1 MTNEERIDFPGAD
14 GQRLAATLDRPP
26 GPLRGC
32 ALFAH
37 CFTCGKD
44 LRAAHTLSEALAER
58 GIATMRFDFTGLGE
72 SEGDFGETTF
82 SSNLDDLVA
91 AATWLEEHH
100 GAPSLLVGHSL
111 GGAAVLAAAHRLP
124 SVKAVATIGAPA
136 DPAHVAGLFAHATDE
151 IQAKGEAE
159 VDIAGRR
166 FRVTKQLLDDLAEQ
180 CAPSR
185 IRALGRALL
194 IFHAPLDAIVG
205 VDSARLIYE
214 AAKHPKSFVSL
225 DDADHLLSRAADARY
240 VAEVLAA
247 WASRYVDEPPASEEG
262 EVVVEGGRGLRQH
275 IQAGP
280 HGLAADE
287 PRRLGGT
294 DTGPTPYDL
303 LLAAL
308 GACTSMTL
316 RMYADRKSWP
326 LKAVKVT
333 LEHDRHHATD
343 CEGCEDQPK
352 LVDRIRRVIEVD
364 GELDDA
370 QRARLLEIADKCPVH
385 RTLHNEIRIESSL
398 AD

>member
-1 MTNEERIDFPGAD
+1 MRDEQRIRFPGAD
-14 GQRLAATLDRPP
+14 GQTLAAVLQRPP

-44 LRAAHTLSEALAER
+44 LRAVRALSGALAER
-58 GIATMRFDFTGLGE
+58 GIATLRFDFTGLGE
-72 SEGDFGETTF
+72 SEGDFADTTF
-82 SSNLDDLVA
+82 SSNLDDLIA
-91 AATWLEEHH
+91 AASWLEETLE
-100 GAPSLLVGHSL
+100 PPTLLIGHSL

-124 SVKAVATIGAPA
+124 SVKAIATIGAPA
-136 DPAHVAGLFAHATDE
+136 DPAHVRKLFAHAEDE
-151 IQAKGEAE
+151 IDAAGEAE
-159 VDIAGRR
+159 VEIAGRR
-166 FRVTKQLLDDLAEQ
+166 FRIKKRFLDDLAEQ
-180 CAPSR
+180 CSAER

-205 VDSARLIYE
+205 IDNARLIYE

-240 VAEVLAA
+240 VAEVLSA
-247 WASRYVDEPPASEEG
+247 WAGRYVREAPPTEEG
-262 EVVVEGGRGLRQH
+262 VVVVEGRQTLRQH
-275 IQAGP
+275 VQAGP
-280 HGLAADE
+280 HGLVADE

-316 RMYADRKSWP
+316 RLYADRKKLS
-326 LKAVKVT
+326 LDAVRVT
-333 LEHDRHHATD
+333 LRHDRHHATD
-343 CEGCEDQPK
+343 CEGCEESPK
-352 LVDRIRRVIEVD
+352 LVDRIRRVIELEGD
-364 GELDDA
+364 LDAA

-385 RTLHNEIRIESSL
+385 RTLENEIRIETSL
-398 AD
+398 TD